1 MTAITEPPTCRA
13 AQRPSWGFV
22 GLLAVQHLLLAL
34 VYLVYPVLLVQ
45 ETGQDAA
52 RAHNL
57 VGTTLVAMGVFTMLQ
72 ARAGRWIGTGF
83 LAVQVACPLF
93 LPLSIL
99 AVQHGGF
106 DLLAGLLA
114 AAGCAQ
120 IVFSAAVRRLRAAL
134 PPEVCGVVI
143 LMLGVSMMP
152 LALSRCTG
160 WEVHARMVPPDIA
173 VSLTALAV
181 MAAFTVWGTKMLRLF
196 AVGAGIG
203 VGWAL
208 APVAGVA
215 VSAYDAGGLPVFA
228 LPVVALPALQ
238 LDPALLPAFIVTGIV
253 GSMDVAGGI
262 VMLQETENPALT
274 APDLDKVGRGILTD
288 GLGNVFSGL
297 LGGTAVG
304 VSSANIGL
312 ASATSGQPG
321 TARRIAMVAGMA
333 MLLMAF
339 FPQVAGIF
347 PAMPMP
353 VIGAA
358 VVYVA
363 WFLIVS
369 GARMIAARL
378 SDRRSMAVAGPALM
392 AGAGVQFVPQISQA
406 MPEWLQPLATSPL
419 AVAALVAV
427 TLGSVLRIR
436 PRAGG
441 NRAAS

>member
-1 MTAITEPPTCRA
+1 MSAITEPTIHHA
-13 AQRPSWGFV
+13 APRPSWGFV
-22 GLLAVQHLLLAL
+22 GLLGAQHLLLAL

-52 RAHNL
+52 RAHSL
-57 VGTTLVAMGVFTMLQ
+57 VGTTLAAMGIFTMLQ
-72 ARAGRWIGTGF
+72 ARSGRWVGTGF

-93 LPLSIL
+93 LPLSIV

-106 DLLAGLLA
+106 GLLAGLLVV
-114 AAGCAQ
+114 AGCAQ
-120 IVFSAAVRRLRAAL
+120 IVFSAAVRRLRAEL
-134 PPEVCGVVI
+134 PVEVCGVVI
-143 LMLGVSMMP
+143 LMLGVSMVP

-160 WEVHARMVPPDIA
+160 WEVHSRVVPPDVA
-173 VSLTALAV
+173 VSLASLAA
-181 MAAFTVWGTKMLRLF
+181 MAAFTVWGNKMLRLF
-196 AVGAGIG
+196 AVGAGIA

-215 VSAYDAGGLPVFA
+215 ASAYDAGSLPVFA
-228 LPVVALPALQ
+228 FPFAALPALEFH
-238 LDPALLPAFIVTGIV
+238 PALLPAFIVTGIV

-262 VMLQETENPALT
+262 VMLQETDNPELPG
-274 APDLDKVGRGILTD
+274 PDLDKVGRGILTD
-288 GLGNVFSGL
+288 GLGNVFTGL

-312 ASATSGQPG
+312 ASATRGQPAA
-321 TARRIAMVAGMA
+321 ARRIAAVVGMA

-339 FPQVAGIF
+339 FPRVAGIF

-363 WFLIVS
+363 AFLVVS
-369 GARMIAARL
+369 GARMTAGCL
-378 SDRRSMAVAGPALM
+378 SDRRRMAVVAPALV
-392 AGAGVQFVPQISQA
+392 AGAAVQFVPQIA
-406 MPEWLQPLATSPL
+406 EAVPGWLHPLAASPL

-427 TLGSVLRIR
+427 ALGALLRTGVR
-436 PRAGG
+436 GRVP
-441 NRAAS
+441 

>member
-1 MTAITEPPTCRA
+1 MSVTAELPTCRA
-13 AQRPSWGFV
+13 AQPPSWGFV
-22 GLLAVQHLLLAL
+22 GLLGVQHLLLAL

-57 VGTTLVAMGVFTMLQ
+57 VGTTLVAMGIFTMLQ
-72 ARAGRWIGTGF
+72 ARAGRWVGTSF

-93 LPLSIL
+93 LPLSIV

-106 DLLAGLLA
+106 GLLAGLLA

-120 IVFSAAVRRLRAAL
+120 MVFSAAVCRLRAAL

-143 LMLGVSMMP
+143 LMLGVTMMP

-160 WEVHARMVPPDIA
+160 WEVHARVVPPDVA
-173 VSLTALAV
+173 VALAALAV
-181 MAAFTVWGTKMLRLF
+181 MAAFAAWGTKMLRLF
-196 AVGAGIG
+196 AVGAGIA

-215 VSAYDAGGLPVFA
+215 VSAYDAGSLPVFA
-228 LPVVALPALQ
+228 LPLAALPALQ

-262 VMLQETENPALT
+262 VMLQETEAPAL
-274 APDLDKVGRGILTD
+274 AEPDLDNVGRGILTD

-304 VSSANIGL
+304 VGSANIGL

-321 TARRIAMVAGMA
+321 TARRIAVVVGAA

-339 FPQVAGIF
+339 FPRVAGIF

-363 WFLIVS
+363 VFLIVS
-369 GARMIAARL
+369 GARLTVGCL
-378 SDRRSMAVAGPALM
+378 SDRRRMAVVGLALA
-392 AGAGVQFVPQISQA
+392 AGAAVEFVPQVA
-406 MPEWLQPLATSPL
+406 RAAPEWLEPLAASPL

-427 TLGSVLRIR
+427 TLGSFLHIGKQRR
-436 PRAGG
+436 QHPR
-441 NRAAS
+441 

>member
-1 MTAITEPPTCRA
+1 MSAITEPTTCRA
-13 AQRPSWGFV
+13 ARRPSWGFV
-22 GLLAVQHLLLAL
+22 GLLGVQHLLLAL

-57 VGTTLVAMGVFTMLQ
+57 VGTTLVAMGIFTMLQ
-72 ARAGRWIGTGF
+72 ARPGRWVGTGF

-93 LPLSIL
+93 LPLSIV

-106 DLLAGLLA
+106 GLLAGLLA

-120 IVFSAAVRRLRAAL
+120 MVFSGAVRRLRAAL

-143 LMLGVSMMP
+143 LMLGVTMMP

-160 WEVHARMVPPDIA
+160 WEVHSRVVPADVV
-173 VSLTALAV
+173 VSLAALAV
-181 MAAFTVWGTKMLRLF
+181 MAAIAIWGTKTLRLF
-196 AVGAGIG
+196 AVGAGIA

-215 VSAYDAGGLPVFA
+215 VSAYDAGSLPVFA
-228 LPVVALPALQ
+228 LPVIGLPALQ

-262 VMLQETENPALT
+262 VMLQETENPARRE
-274 APDLDKVGRGILTD
+274 PDLDNVGRGILTD

-304 VSSANIGL
+304 VGSANIGL
-312 ASATSGQPG
+312 ASATSGQPA
-321 TARRIAMVAGMA
+321 TARRIAVVVGAA

-339 FPQVAGIF
+339 FPRVAGIF

-358 VVYVA
+358 VIYVA
-363 WFLIVS
+363 AFLVVS
-369 GARMIAARL
+369 GARMAAGCL
-378 SDRRSMAVAGPALM
+378 SDRRRMAVVGLALA
-392 AGAGVQFVPQISQA
+392 AGAFVECAPQVSRA
-406 MPEWLQPLATSPL
+406 TPEWLQPLASSPL

-427 TLGSVLRIR
+427 ALGSLPGIGTRG
-436 PRAGG
+436 RAP
-441 NRAAS
+441 